1 MEIVAPRNA
10 FGAVHGYGGRGG
22 IGVSP
27 LAVPLRRRRRSG
39 CCRGGCCDAVRCKLS
54 KFQDFQDY
62 AKPSRLFPT
71 TEIKF
76 FSGHSEEEKM
86 MFDDVGKS
94 QSLYKIKLHT
104 SRMYGSGLTDANAG
118 ILLCL
123 IDEHG
128 HSLLQRLSATPMT
141 EFSVEWQEKVDHDIL
156 HFQRGSV
163 DEFTFKGPKLGRLQ
177 ALWISLE
184 SGQWRLG
191 GVTLSV
197 IHAHQPSLEEHTAKE
212 IQFGGYQYD
221 FEAED
226 ILIGE
231 GSDSSMIELR
241 PSLVTE
247 SSGDPFTLL
256 SNSTRESTSPSPE
269 MSNEESMQEYAD
281 LKLSLLVY
289 DAILVSVG
297 TTVASVS
304 AGEKA
309 ALAFLTGGL
318 GGFVYLLILQR
329 SVDELPTPAT
339 ISRNSVD
346 QAVRRLKG
354 PITTLALA
362 AAVVFGVFKY
372 SSGQAPAALTSEELI
387 AGMIGFIACKVAVV
401 LAAFK
406 PTTFILRRDD

>member
-1 MEIVAPRNA
+1 
-10 FGAVHGYGGRGG
+10 
-22 IGVSP
+22 
-27 LAVPLRRRRRSG
+27 
-39 CCRGGCCDAVRCKLS
+39 
-54 KFQDFQDY
+54 
-62 AKPSRLFPT
+62 
-71 TEIKF
+71 
-76 FSGHSEEEKM
+76 
-86 MFDDVGKS
+86 
-94 QSLYKIKLHT
+94 
-104 SRMYGSGLTDANAG
+104 
-118 ILLCL
+118 
-123 IDEHG
+123 
-128 HSLLQRLSATPMT
+128 
-141 EFSVEWQEKVDHDIL
+141 
-156 HFQRGSV
+156 
-163 DEFTFKGPKLGRLQ
+163 
-177 ALWISLE
+177 
-184 SGQWRLG
+184 
-191 GVTLSV
+191 
-197 IHAHQPSLEEHTAKE
+197 
-212 IQFGGYQYD
+212 
-221 FEAED
+221 
-226 ILIGE
+226 
-231 GSDSSMIELR
+231 MIELR

-247 SSGDPFTLL
+247 LSGDPFTLL
-256 SNSTRESTSPSPE
+256 SNSMRESTSPSPE

-281 LKLSLLVY
+281 LKLSLLLY